1 MSELSTRFTAALS
14 NLKSRDDRKRR
25 RAVREL
31 FEMDDENNLSAFI
44 PLLSD
49 KDPWYRSKAL
59 DAFRM
64 WSMRKSVDC
73 LEPLITH
80 KNLDYN
86 RAAANLLEKFHAN
99 ETEVVKL
106 LFTKD
111 DLICQTKSAEF
122 LLKADNEQIFFE
134 ELLQN
139 HDSRLRII
147 ALGSKYC
154 NHQTLEQFL
163 DDESVKVVEYCLS
176 ALSDLKHV
184 VSELALAKMLQRG
197 IKLGLLIPYLVESS
211 PQKLIQCIDG
221 ISNQDT
227 KILVDLLQQK
237 CRTIHDEPI
246 KALIENRQYVIVG
259 RWLQGKR
266 GKIEDN
272 LRWQI
277 IADDDVNEIERSRF
291 IERLFARC
299 DEENIRIMAQKI
311 SETSTSELIRITAH
325 NLSTA
330 EDKVET

>member
-31 FEMDDENNLSAFI
+31 FEMDDENHLSAFI

-64 WSMRKSVDC
+64 WSMRKSVAC
-73 LEPLITH
+73 LEPLIAH

-86 RAAANLLEKFHAN
+86 RAAANLLEKFHAG

-106 LFTKD
+106 LFAKD
-111 DLICQTKSAEF
+111 DMICQIKSAEF
-122 LLKADNEQIFFE
+122 LLKADNEEIFFQ

-139 HDSRLRII
+139 PDPRLRII

-154 NHQTLEQFL
+154 NHETLEQFL
-163 DDESVKVVEYCLS
+163 DDESIKVVEYCLS
-176 ALSDLKHV
+176 ALSDLRHV
-184 VSELALAKMLQRG
+184 VSDLALDKLLQQG
-197 IKLGLLIPYLVESS
+197 INLGLLIPYIVENS
-211 PQKLIQCIDG
+211 PLKLIQCIDG
-221 ISNQDT
+221 INNKDT

-237 CRTIHDEPI
+237 CRTVYDEPI
-246 KALIENRQYVIVG
+246 KTLIENRQYVIVG

-266 GKIEDN
+266 GETEDN
-272 LRWQI
+272 LRWEI
-277 IADDDVNEIERSRF
+277 IADDTVNEIERSRF

-299 DEENIRIMAQKI
+299 DEEDIRVMAQKI
-311 SETSTSELIRITAH
+311 SETSSSELIRLTAH

>member
-139 HDSRLRII
+139 RDSRLRII

-184 VSELALAKMLQRG
+184 VSELALEKMLQRG

-211 PQKLIQCIDG
+211 PQKLIQSIDG

-277 IADDDVNEIERSRF
+277 IADDNVNEIERSRF